1 MSITTENESSEL
13 VFKDTSL
20 FGMFFFLFMEAWKGK
35 FNCQKII
42 LKAIHFHCWPQNHF
56 KIYLKNFSLSCN

>member
-20 FGMFFFLFMEAWKGK
+20 FGMFFF
-35 FNCQKII
+35 
-42 LKAIHFHCWPQNHF
+42 
-56 KIYLKNFSLSCN
+56 FSLWRHGKVNLIVKRLS

>member
-20 FGMFFFLFMEAWKGK
+20 FGMFFFSLYGGMER
-35 FNCQKII
+35 
-42 LKAIHFHCWPQNHF
+42 
-56 KIYLKNFSLSCN
+56 